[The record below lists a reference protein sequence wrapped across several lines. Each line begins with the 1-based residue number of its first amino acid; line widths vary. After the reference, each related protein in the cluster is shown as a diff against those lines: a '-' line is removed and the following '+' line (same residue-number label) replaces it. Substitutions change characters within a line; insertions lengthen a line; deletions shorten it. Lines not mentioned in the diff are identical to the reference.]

1 MLQLP
6 KLSWLTT
13 AWIFDIFFQKKN
25 VSLFLFFLSAYGITI
40 LVLTLETY
48 FKRYDFLIFVLK
60 PSGPYL
66 TITFQFLQA
75 EICCLS
81 LAWRP
86 LPESLSLID
95 TTPLKLLESPVCLC
109 CSPSPTNYTIRAQ
122 SFILSFKQEDKNKKI
137 NWWRI
142 IILGRHCFLTYS
154 TWCPYI
160 ICKVFMYYEMFSQSI
175 QETVKYFIR
184 CIHSLMVEF

>member
-25 VSLFLFFLSAYGITI
+25 VSLFLFFFLKCYGITI

-48 FKRYDFLIFVLK
+48 FKRYDFFNIWAFK
-60 PSGPYL
+60 
-66 TITFQFLQA
+66 TIWPLFNHHIYIQFLQA

-86 LPESLSLID
+86 LQKAFPLMNR
-95 TTPLKLLESPVCLC
+95 TPLKLLESSVCP
-109 CSPSPTNYTIRAQ
+109 CSPYPTNYTIRAQ
-122 SFILSFKQEDKNKKI
+122 KVSSCLSNKKI
-137 NWWRI
+137 
-142 IILGRHCFLTYS
+142 
-154 TWCPYI
+154 
-160 ICKVFMYYEMFSQSI
+160 K
-175 QETVKYFIR
+175 IR
-184 CIHSLMVEF
+184 K